1 MARSQRILVLVVAV
15 VAFLL
20 VSAALARILSANGAE
35 RSAVR
40 SALVAQA
47 SGDPAELIAAIDG
60 CAQQP
65 GCREM
70 AAANAAALRS
80 SGELEMVRLD
90 LSTGF
95 SPFDTTGTA
104 RIVWKTPSR
113 LTVVQC
119 ARVHRAGNFLSGIEV
134 DVVALSRP
142 IGRETSCP

>member
-1 MARSQRILVLVVAV
+1 MHRSRRFLVVAVAV

-35 RSAVR
+35 RSAIR
-40 SALVAQA
+40 DALGAQA
-47 SGDPAELIAAIDG
+47 SGDPRALTAAIDG
-60 CAQQP
+60 CAKDA
-65 GCREM
+65 GCR
-70 AAANAAALRS
+70 ALATANAAALRS
-80 SGELEMVRLD
+80 RGEVELVRLD

-104 RIVWKTPSR
+104 RVVWKTPSR

-119 ARVHRAGNFLSGIEV
+119 ALVHRTGNVLGGIEV
-134 DVVALSRP
+134 EVVRLSRP